1 MYNVVVADHQPITV
15 KGLTSLLSDYPEYF
29 VADVVLSGTELL
41 KSLRTHRPEIL
52 ILEINLPDI
61 NGSNLLHT
69 IKHEFPDLK
78 VLIFSGLPEEIYASR
93 FIRSGVGGYVC
104 KSASTKLII
113 NSVHQIA
120 QGISMTESNGYSPEI
135 LMNRVGERNAIEKYK
150 KLSLRE
156 IDVLNLMFSGKRNKD
171 IAEALEIN
179 EKTVSTYKKR
189 ILKKM
194 KAENLVD
201 LINLS
206 KMFHYN

>member
-1 MYNVVVADHQPITV
+1 MYTIVVADHQPITV
-15 KGLTSLLSDYPEYF
+15 KGLTSLLSDYPEYS
-29 VADVVLSGTELL
+29 VVDMVLSGTELL
-41 KSLRTHRPEIL
+41 NSLRTHRPKIL
-52 ILEINLPDI
+52 ILEINIPDI
-61 NGSNLLHT
+61 SGSNLLHT
-69 IKHEFPDLK
+69 IKYEFPDLK

-93 FIRSGVGGYVC
+93 FIRSGVAGYVC

-113 NSVHQIA
+113 NSVHQVA
-120 QGISMTESNGYSPEI
+120 QGIAITERNDSPTDEST
-135 LMNRVGERNAIEKYK
+135 NRVGERNAIKRYK

-156 IDVLNLMFSGKRNKD
+156 IDVLNLMSCGKRNKD
-171 IAEALEIN
+171 IAETLDIN

>member
-1 MYNVVVADHQPITV
+1 A
-15 KGLTSLLSDYPEYF
+15 
-29 VADVVLSGTELL
+29 
-41 KSLRTHRPEIL
+41 
-52 ILEINLPDI
+52 
-61 NGSNLLHT
+61 
-69 IKHEFPDLK
+69 
-78 VLIFSGLPEEIYASR
+78 
-93 FIRSGVGGYVC
+93 GYVC

-113 NSVHQIA
+113 NSVHQVA
-120 QGISMTESNGYSPEI
+120 QGISMTENNSYASET
-135 LMNRVGERNAIEKYK
+135 LLNRVGEKNAIKRYK

-156 IDVLNLMFSGKRNKD
+156 IDVLNLMSSGKRNKD
-171 IAEALEIN
+171 IAEALDIN

>member
-1 MYNVVVADHQPITV
+1 
-15 KGLTSLLSDYPEYF
+15 
-29 VADVVLSGTELL
+29 LL